1 MSYEY
6 NSMTP
11 RFFRKYFYEIAK
23 ENYNYTIS
31 QIVEAAVS
39 QSELFL
45 PKIIENRVNN
55 KTNMFLDVDIL
66 SKTPSMLA
74 YLMAKHFVIPDKAAP

>member
-1 MSYEY
+1 
-6 NSMTP
+6 
-11 RFFRKYFYEIAK
+11 
-23 ENYNYTIS
+23 
-31 QIVEAAVS
+31 
-39 QSELFL
+39 LFL